1 MRFTRYAL
9 LPLLSVL
16 LCLSGI
22 SGALAKVLRTT
33 SIPSSVIS
41 NPQELLNAVMKEF
54 YGTFDQTKK
63 CWITKRN
70 DQTYCMKPYKV
81 DTGHAGDLR
90 IRPSGAKAFQS

>member
-63 CWITKRN
+63 CWIIPHLI
-70 DQTYCMKPYKV
+70 DQNSCAHWRSPM
-81 DTGHAGDLR
+81 DM
-90 IRPSGAKAFQS
+90 IFQGRSTSVFQA